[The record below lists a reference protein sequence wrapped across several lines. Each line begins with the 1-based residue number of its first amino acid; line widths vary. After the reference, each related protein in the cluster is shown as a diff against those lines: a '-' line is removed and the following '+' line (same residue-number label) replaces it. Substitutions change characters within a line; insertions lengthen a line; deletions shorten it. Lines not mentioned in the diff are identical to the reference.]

1 MATRRSFR
9 RWIAWCLAAFSAAFA
24 IAAGAVAANAGTAS
38 SQYGYYSVDGVDYK
52 NWASVTTI
60 TSTHQ
65 AYAVTVVSPT
75 NKAIGDSWAGA
86 EPRIYKN
93 GALVCEAGYTYNSG
107 TLAKNAVLNPAGCS
121 YSSAATWHSQGAT
134 RAWNGSAYES
144 YWTFTSPD
152 QAS

>member
-1 MATRRSFR
+1 MTTRRR
-9 RWIAWCLAAFSAAFA
+9 PGRWIAAGIVAFGTAFGL
-24 IAAGAVAANAGTAS
+24 AAGAAAASAGTAS

-52 NWASVTTI
+52 NWAAVTTI

-65 AYAVTVVSPT
+65 AYAVTLVSPT

-107 TLAKNAVLNPAGCS
+107 TLAKNAVLNPSGCS
-121 YSSAATWHSQGAT
+121 YNSAATWHSQGAT
-134 RAWNGSAYES
+134 RGWNGSAYDS
-144 YWTFTSPD
+144 YWTFVSPD